1 MKISIKFDASSK
13 DLQIKGYSSS
23 KDLFDEGIS
32 EYLISYFQ
40 NREAKYLTYQIAFY
54 LICIGFLIPSKNP
67 KLKFL

>member
-1 MKISIKFDASSK
+1 MLVQRICRSK
-13 DLQIKGYSSS
+13 DILVQRIYLMK
-23 KDLFDEGIS
+23 GIS